1 MATEQFS
8 NTIMTQNITISA
20 YKVMWVEFRAV
31 KGIVTK
37 KDAKILRK
45 YTIGRQWR
53 NGDRI
58 QEHFGSKEAALEY
71 LRTKDFSKLSK
82 HYEVRLCTDK
92 QFGMGHMENGSNI
105 INFTSKQNA
114 EMYII

>member
-1 MATEQFS
+1 
-8 NTIMTQNITISA
+8 MTQNITISA

-45 YTIGRQWR
+45 NAITRQWSC
-53 NGDRI
+53 GDRI
-58 QEHFGSKEAALEY
+58 QEHFGNKEAALEY

-92 QFGMGHMENGSNI
+92 QFGMGSMENRSNI
-105 INFTSKQNA
+105 INFTDKQNA

>member
-1 MATEQFS
+1 
-8 NTIMTQNITISA
+8 MTQNITISA

-37 KDAKILRK
+37 KDAKILCK
-45 YTIGRQWR
+45 YPSEWKWR

-71 LRTKDFSKLSK
+71 LRTKDFSKLGK
-82 HYEVRLCTDK
+82 HYEVRICTDK
-92 QFGMGHMENGSNI
+92 QFSMGHMENRSNI
-105 INFTSKQNA
+105 IKFTTKQNA

>member
-1 MATEQFS
+1 
-8 NTIMTQNITISA
+8 MTQNITISA

-58 QEHFGSKEAALEY
+58 QEHFASKEAALEY